1 MRKIKKKEKSKN
13 NKKITNSTNNK
24 TNNIKTKKENFLTKL
39 NKLIGEQ
46 HINSKKAKN
55 KNRTRK
61 NNKEVKS
68 KKSRKLWKK
77 IITIILILCIICILA
92 FAAFFAIVAITA
104 PKFDPE
110 AFNTQEQTV
119 IYDINGNEI
128 AKLGT
133 EKREN
138 ISYEDLPQVLIDAIV
153 ATEDS
158 RFFEHNGVDLPRF
171 IKATVLQLLGQ
182 NEAGGASTLTMQI
195 VKNNL
200 TKKNKIETNPI
211 KKIIR
216 KFQDV
221 YLAVFKVEK
230 KYSKESIMEFYVN
243 DSFLGRSGVEETSK
257 YFFNKS
263 ASDLTLPEAALI
275 AGLFQSPGLDNP
287 YKNIDNAEKR
297 RDTVLYLMTRHGYIT
312 KEEAKFAKSI
322 SIESLLAN
330 NNVADGKY
338 QGYIDTVVD
347 EVEEKTGKNP
357 YTIPMKIYTTMEPS
371 IQNGIDNIL
380 NGKDFTWEN
389 DVVQAGIAIVNV
401 ETGAISAVG
410 AGRNRVGERS
420 FNFATQARRQPGS
433 TAKPLFD
440 YGPAMEYNN
449 YSTYQLFNDEPWA
462 YTNGPSVGNWD
473 GGYGGLMTLRYA
485 VQYSRNVPA
494 LKTFQEVGP
503 KNIIKFVNSLGLDI
517 ALNSSSENYKLN
529 ANGSDNAINEAY
541 SIGGTALGFTPL
553 EMASAY
559 SGFASGGYY
568 TEPYT
573 VTKIEYRNT
582 DEVWEYKPKRER
594 VMSDS
599 TAYLMNNVLESAV
612 TGGFNGGALVWGS
625 HVAAK
630 TGTSN
635 FSDETLKK
643 YNLPSYAVNDIWT
656 VAYTTKYSIALW
668 YGYKEISSEYYLTN
682 NVQKEAVMRKIMTN
696 IPKDTVGFTMPSSV
710 VASQVEMYTYPA
722 KLPSEN
728 TPSDLIKTEYFKKG
742 THPTEV
748 SERFATINDV
758 KNVKTTIV
766 NNNITLS
773 WDFET
778 PNVLTDEYL
787 RTYFSQ
793 SVFGKQTDKYINERK
808 SYNKN
813 SLGPIIFAIY
823 KIENDGSETLV
834 GTTKENTFKYT
845 GAGSSLLIIRAEH
858 KYFKA
863 NASKGI
869 KVSANLGNEPVG
881 DLKIYLAG
889 KLITNTQKGKYTEPG
904 FVVYYNGDDITKKAN
919 ITYQISD
926 QTAILPVIN
935 TIQKLESAINQLD
948 AGKYKINYIADY
960 IGLTATKTRTVIIS
974 DDLSTN
980 ENRS

>member
-1 MRKIKKKEKSKN
+1 MREIKKKRNSKKITRNTN
-13 NKKITNSTNNK
+13 NKK
-24 TNNIKTKKENFLTKL
+24 KKSFLTKL
-39 NKLIGEQ
+39 NNMVKEQ
-46 HINSKKAKN
+46 HFNI
-55 KNRTRK
+55 K
-61 NNKEVKS
+61 NNKETRNKKNNKGKKTKS
-68 KKSRKLWKK
+68 NRKLWKK
-77 IITIILILCIICILA
+77 IVTIILILCIICILV
-92 FAAFFAIVAITA
+92 FAAFFAIIALTA

-119 IYDINGNEI
+119 IYDINGDVL
-128 AKLGT
+128 ATLGT

-138 ISYEDLPQVLIDAIV
+138 VSYDDLPQVLIDAII

-171 IKATVLQLLGQ
+171 IKATILQLFGQ

-287 YKNIDNAEKR
+287 YKNIDNAEER

-312 KEEAKFAKSI
+312 KEEAEFAKSI

-330 NNVADGKY
+330 NNIADGKY

-371 IQNGIDNIL
+371 IQEGIDNIL

-401 ETGAISAVG
+401 ETGAISAIG
-410 AGRNRVGERS
+410 AGRNRIGERS

-449 YSTYQLFNDEPWA
+449 YSTYQLFNDEPWT
-462 YTNGPSVGNWD
+462 YTNGPSVSNWD

-503 KNIIKFVNSLGLDI
+503 KNIVKFVNSLGLDI
-517 ALNSSSENYKLN
+517 ALNASSENYKLN
-529 ANGSDNAINEAY
+529 ANGADNAINEAY
-541 SIGGTALGFTPL
+541 AIGGTALGFTPL

-568 TEPYT
+568 TEPYA

-582 DEVWEYKPKRER
+582 DEVWEYKPKRAR

-635 FSDETLKK
+635 FSNETLKK
-643 YNLPSYAVNDIWT
+643 YGLPSYAVNDIWT

-696 IPKDTVGFTMPSSV
+696 IPKDPVGFTMPSSV

-742 THPTEV
+742 TQPTEV

-758 KNVKTTIV
+758 KNVKTAIV
-766 NNNITLS
+766 NNTITLS
-773 WDFET
+773 WDYET

-808 SYNKN
+808 SYNEN

-823 KIENDGSETLV
+823 KIESNGSETLV
-834 GTTKENTFKYT
+834 GTTTENTFEFT
-845 GAGSSLLIIRAEH
+845 SSGKSILIIKAEH

-869 KVSANLGNEPVG
+869 KVSADLGPAPIG

-889 KLITNTQKGKYTEPG
+889 KLITNIQKGEEYTEPG
-904 FVVYYNGDDITKKAN
+904 FVVYYNGDNVTNKAN
-919 ITYQISD
+919 ITYQVSD
-926 QTAILPVIN
+926 ETTIFPIVN
-935 TIQKLESAINQLD
+935 TIPKLENTINKLNV
-948 AGKYKINYIADY
+948 GKYKINYIANY
-960 IGLTATKTRTVIIS
+960 LGLIATKTRTVVIS
-974 DDLSTN
+974 DDSSTIERRN
-980 ENRS
+980 

>member
-1 MRKIKKKEKSKN
+1 MREIKKKRNSKKITRNTN
-13 NKKITNSTNNK
+13 NKK
-24 TNNIKTKKENFLTKL
+24 KKSFLTKL
-39 NKLIGEQ
+39 NNMVKEQ
-46 HINSKKAKN
+46 HFNI
-55 KNRTRK
+55 K
-61 NNKEVKS
+61 NNKETRNKKNNKGKKTKS
-68 KKSRKLWKK
+68 NRKLWKK
-77 IITIILILCIICILA
+77 IVTIILILCIICILV
-92 FAAFFAIVAITA
+92 FAAFFAIIALTA

-119 IYDINGNEI
+119 IYDINGDVL
-128 AKLGT
+128 ATLGT

-138 ISYEDLPQVLIDAIV
+138 VSYDDLPQVLIDAII

-171 IKATVLQLLGQ
+171 IKATILQLFGQ
-182 NEAGGASTLTMQI
+182 NEAGGASTITMQI

-200 TKKNKIETNPI
+200 TKKNKIENNSI

-221 YLAVFKVEK
+221 YLAVFKAEK

-275 AGLFQSPGLDNP
+275 AGLFQSPGVDNP
-287 YKNIDNAEKR
+287 YKNIENAEER

-312 KEEAKFAKSI
+312 KEEAEFAKSI

-330 NNVADGKY
+330 NNIAEVKY

-347 EVEEKTGKNP
+347 EVEEKTGNNP

-371 IQNGIDNIL
+371 IQDGIDNIL
-380 NGKDFTWEN
+380 SGQNFTWEN

-420 FNFATQARRQPGS
+420 FNFATKARRQPGS

-449 YSTYQLFNDEPWA
+449 YSTYQLFNDEPWT
-462 YTNGPSVGNWD
+462 YTNGPSVSNWD

-494 LKTFQEVGP
+494 LKTFQEVGA
-503 KNIIKFVNSLGLDI
+503 KNIVKFVNSLGLNI
-517 ALNSSSENYKLN
+517 ALNASSENYKLN
-529 ANGSDNAINEAY
+529 ANGADNAINEAY
-541 SIGGTALGFTPL
+541 AIGGTALGFTPL
-553 EMASAY
+553 EMAAAY

-568 TEPYT
+568 TDPYT

-582 DEVWEYKPKRER
+582 DEVWEYKPKRAR

-635 FSDETLKK
+635 FSEETLKK
-643 YNLPSYAVNDIWT
+643 YGLPSYAVNDIWT
-656 VAYTTKYSIALW
+656 VAYTSKYSIALW
-668 YGYKEISSEYYLTN
+668 YGYEKTSSKYYLTN

-696 IPKDTVGFTMPSSV
+696 IPKDPVGFTMPSSV
-710 VASQVEMYTYPA
+710 IASKVEMYTYPA

-742 THPTEV
+742 TQPTEV

-758 KNVKTTIV
+758 KNVKTAIV
-766 NNNITLS
+766 NNTITLS
-773 WDFET
+773 WDYET

-808 SYNKN
+808 SYNEN

-823 KIENDGSETLV
+823 KIESNGSETLV
-834 GTTKENTFKYT
+834 GTTTENTFEFT
-845 GAGSSLLIIRAEH
+845 SSGKSILIIKAEH

-869 KVSANLGNEPVG
+869 KVSADLGPAPIG

-889 KLITNTQKGKYTEPG
+889 KLITNIQKGEEYTEPG
-904 FVVYYNGDDITKKAN
+904 FVVYYNGDNVTNKAN
-919 ITYQISD
+919 ITYQVSD
-926 QTAILPVIN
+926 ETTIFPIVN
-935 TIQKLESAINQLD
+935 TIPKLENTINKLNV
-948 AGKYKINYIADY
+948 GKYKINYIANY
-960 IGLTATKTRTVIIS
+960 LGLIATKTRTVVIS
-974 DDLSTN
+974 DDSSTIERRN
-980 ENRS
+980 

>member
-1 MRKIKKKEKSKN
+1 MREIKKKRNSKKITRNTN
-13 NKKITNSTNNK
+13 NKK
-24 TNNIKTKKENFLTKL
+24 KKSFLTKL
-39 NKLIGEQ
+39 NNMVKEQ
-46 HINSKKAKN
+46 HFNI
-55 KNRTRK
+55 K
-61 NNKEVKS
+61 NNKETRNKKNNKGKKTKS
-68 KKSRKLWKK
+68 NRKLWKK
-77 IITIILILCIICILA
+77 IVTIILILCIICILV
-92 FAAFFAIVAITA
+92 FAAFFAIIALTA

-119 IYDINGNEI
+119 IYDINGDVL
-128 AKLGT
+128 ATLGT

-138 ISYEDLPQVLIDAIV
+138 VSYDDLPQVLIDAII

-171 IKATVLQLLGQ
+171 IKATILQLFGQ

-287 YKNIDNAEKR
+287 YKNIDNAEER

-312 KEEAKFAKSI
+312 KEEAEFAKSI

-330 NNVADGKY
+330 NNVANGKY

-371 IQNGIDNIL
+371 IQEGIDNIL

-401 ETGAISAVG
+401 ETGAISAIG
-410 AGRNRVGERS
+410 AGRNRIGERS

-449 YSTYQLFNDEPWA
+449 YSTYQLFNDEPWT
-462 YTNGPSVGNWD
+462 YTNGPSVSNWD

-503 KNIIKFVNSLGLDI
+503 KNIVKFVNSLGLDI
-517 ALNSSSENYKLN
+517 ALNASSENYKLN
-529 ANGSDNAINEAY
+529 ANGADNAINEAY
-541 SIGGTALGFTPL
+541 AIGGTALGFTPL

-568 TEPYT
+568 TEPYA

-582 DEVWEYKPKRER
+582 DEVWEYKPKRAR

-635 FSDETLKK
+635 FSNETLKK
-643 YNLPSYAVNDIWT
+643 YGLPSYAVNDIWT

-742 THPTEV
+742 TQPTEV

-758 KNVKTTIV
+758 KNVKTAIV
-766 NNNITLS
+766 NNTITLS

-808 SYNKN
+808 SYNEN

-823 KIENDGSETLV
+823 KIESNGSETLV
-834 GTTKENTFKYT
+834 GTTTENTFEFT
-845 GAGSSLLIIRAEH
+845 SSGKSILIIKAEH

-869 KVSANLGNEPVG
+869 KVSADLGPAPIG

-889 KLITNTQKGKYTEPG
+889 KLITNIQKGEEYTEPG
-904 FVVYYNGDDITKKAN
+904 FVVYYNGDNVTNKAN
-919 ITYQISD
+919 ITYQVSD
-926 QTAILPVIN
+926 ETTIFPIVN
-935 TIQKLESAINQLD
+935 TIPKLENTINKLNV
-948 AGKYKINYIADY
+948 GKYKINYIANY
-960 IGLTATKTRTVIIS
+960 LGLIATKTRTVVIS
-974 DDLSTN
+974 DDSSTIERRN
-980 ENRS
+980 

>member
-1 MRKIKKKEKSKN
+1 MREIKKKRNSKKITRNTN
-13 NKKITNSTNNK
+13 NKK
-24 TNNIKTKKENFLTKL
+24 KKSFLTKL
-39 NKLIGEQ
+39 NNMVKEQ
-46 HINSKKAKN
+46 HFNI
-55 KNRTRK
+55 K
-61 NNKEVKS
+61 NNKETRNKKNNKGKKTKS
-68 KKSRKLWKK
+68 NRKLWKK
-77 IITIILILCIICILA
+77 IVTIILILCIICILV
-92 FAAFFAIVAITA
+92 FAAFFAIIALTA

-119 IYDINGNEI
+119 IYDINGDVL
-128 AKLGT
+128 ATLGT

-138 ISYEDLPQVLIDAIV
+138 VSYDDLPQVLIDAII

-171 IKATVLQLLGQ
+171 IKATILQLFGQ
-182 NEAGGASTLTMQI
+182 NEAGGASTITMQI

-200 TKKNKIETNPI
+200 TKKNKIENNSI

-221 YLAVFKVEK
+221 YLAVFKAEK

-275 AGLFQSPGLDNP
+275 AGLFQSPGVDNP
-287 YKNIDNAEKR
+287 YKNIENAEER

-312 KEEAKFAKSI
+312 KEEAEFAKSI

-330 NNVADGKY
+330 NNIAEVKY

-347 EVEEKTGKNP
+347 EVEEKTGNNP

-371 IQNGIDNIL
+371 IQEGIDNIL
-380 NGKDFTWEN
+380 SGQNFTWEN

-420 FNFATQARRQPGS
+420 FNFATKARRQPGS

-449 YSTYQLFNDEPWA
+449 YSTYQLFNDEPWT
-462 YTNGPSVGNWD
+462 YTNGPSVNNWD
-473 GGYGGLMTLRYA
+473 GKFGGLMTLRYA

-494 LKTFQEVGP
+494 LKTFQEVGA
-503 KNIIKFVNSLGLDI
+503 KNIVKFVNSLGLNI
-517 ALNSSSENYKLN
+517 ALNASSENYKLN
-529 ANGSDNAINEAY
+529 ANGADNAINEAY
-541 SIGGTALGFTPL
+541 AIGGTALGFTPL
-553 EMASAY
+553 EMAAAY

-568 TEPYT
+568 TDPYT

-582 DEVWEYKPKRER
+582 DEVWEYKPKRAR

-635 FSDETLKK
+635 FSEETLKK
-643 YNLPSYAVNDIWT
+643 YGLPSYAVNDIWT
-656 VAYTTKYSIALW
+656 VAYTSKYSIALW
-668 YGYKEISSEYYLTN
+668 YGYEKTSSKYYLTN

-696 IPKDTVGFTMPSSV
+696 IPKDPVGFTMPSSV
-710 VASQVEMYTYPA
+710 IASKVEMYTYPA

-742 THPTEV
+742 TQPTEV

-758 KNVKTTIV
+758 KNVKTAIV
-766 NNNITLS
+766 NNTITLS
-773 WDFET
+773 WDYET

-808 SYNKN
+808 SYNEN

-823 KIENDGSETLV
+823 KIESNGSETLV
-834 GTTKENTFKYT
+834 GTTTENTFEFT
-845 GAGSSLLIIRAEH
+845 SSGKSILIIKAEH

-869 KVSANLGNEPVG
+869 KVSADLGPAPIG

-889 KLITNTQKGKYTEPG
+889 KLITNIQKGEEYTEPG
-904 FVVYYNGDDITKKAN
+904 FVVYYNGDNVTNKAN
-919 ITYQISD
+919 ITYQVSD
-926 QTAILPVIN
+926 ETTIFPIVN
-935 TIQKLESAINQLD
+935 TIPKLENTINKLNV
-948 AGKYKINYIADY
+948 GKYKINYIANY
-960 IGLTATKTRTVIIS
+960 LGLIATKTRTVVIS
-974 DDLSTN
+974 DDSSTIERRN
-980 ENRS
+980 

>member
-1 MRKIKKKEKSKN
+1 MREIKKKRNSKKITRNTN
-13 NKKITNSTNNK
+13 NKK
-24 TNNIKTKKENFLTKL
+24 KKSFLTKL
-39 NKLIGEQ
+39 NNMVKEQ
-46 HINSKKAKN
+46 HFNI
-55 KNRTRK
+55 K
-61 NNKEVKS
+61 NNKETRNKKNNKGKKTKS
-68 KKSRKLWKK
+68 NRKLWKK
-77 IITIILILCIICILA
+77 IVTIILILCIICILV
-92 FAAFFAIVAITA
+92 FAAFFAIIALTA

-119 IYDINGNEI
+119 IYDINGDVL
-128 AKLGT
+128 ATLGT

-138 ISYEDLPQVLIDAIV
+138 VSYDDLPQVLIDAII

-171 IKATVLQLLGQ
+171 IKATILQLFGQ
-182 NEAGGASTLTMQI
+182 NEAGGASTITMQI

-275 AGLFQSPGLDNP
+275 AGLFQSPGVDNP
-287 YKNIDNAEKR
+287 YKNIENAEER

-312 KEEAKFAKSI
+312 KEEAEFAKSI

-330 NNVADGKY
+330 NNIAEVKY

-347 EVEEKTGKNP
+347 EVEEKTGNNP

-371 IQNGIDNIL
+371 IQEGIDNIL

-401 ETGAISAVG
+401 ETGAISAIG

-420 FNFATQARRQPGS
+420 FNFATKARRQPGS

-449 YSTYQLFNDEPWA
+449 YSTYQLFNDEPWT
-462 YTNGPSVGNWD
+462 YTNGPSVSNWD

-503 KNIIKFVNSLGLDI
+503 KNIVKFVNSLGLDI

-568 TEPYT
+568 TEPYA

-635 FSDETLKK
+635 FSEETLKK
-643 YNLPSYAVNDIWT
+643 YGLPSYAVNDIWT
-656 VAYTTKYSIALW
+656 VAYTSKYSIALW
-668 YGYKEISSEYYLTN
+668 YGYEKTSSKYYLTN

-696 IPKDTVGFTMPSSV
+696 IPKDPVGFTMPSSV
-710 VASQVEMYTYPA
+710 IASKVEMYTYPA

-742 THPTEV
+742 TQPTEV

-758 KNVKTTIV
+758 KNVKTAIV
-766 NNNITLS
+766 NNTITLS
-773 WDFET
+773 WDYET

-808 SYNKN
+808 SYNEN

-823 KIENDGSETLV
+823 KIESNGSETLV
-834 GTTKENTFKYT
+834 GTTTENTFEFT
-845 GAGSSLLIIRAEH
+845 SSGKSILIIKAEH

-869 KVSANLGNEPVG
+869 KVSADLGPAPIG

-889 KLITNTQKGKYTEPG
+889 KLITNIQKGEEYTEPG
-904 FVVYYNGDDITKKAN
+904 FVVYYNGDNVTNKAN
-919 ITYQISD
+919 ITYQVSD
-926 QTAILPVIN
+926 ETTIFPIVN
-935 TIQKLESAINQLD
+935 TIPKLENTINKLNV
-948 AGKYKINYIADY
+948 GKYKINYIANY
-960 IGLTATKTRTVIIS
+960 LGLIATKTRTVVIS
-974 DDLSTN
+974 DDSSTIERRN
-980 ENRS
+980 

>member
-1 MRKIKKKEKSKN
+1 MREIKKKRNSKKITRNTN
-13 NKKITNSTNNK
+13 NKK
-24 TNNIKTKKENFLTKL
+24 KKSFLTKL
-39 NKLIGEQ
+39 NNMVKEQ
-46 HINSKKAKN
+46 HFNI
-55 KNRTRK
+55 K
-61 NNKEVKS
+61 NNKETRNKKNNKGKKTKS
-68 KKSRKLWKK
+68 NRKLWKK
-77 IITIILILCIICILA
+77 IVTIILILCIICILV
-92 FAAFFAIVAITA
+92 FAAFFAIIALTA

-119 IYDINGNEI
+119 IYDINGDVL
-128 AKLGT
+128 ATLGT

-138 ISYEDLPQVLIDAIV
+138 VSYDDLPQVLIDAII

-171 IKATVLQLLGQ
+171 IKATILQLFGQ
-182 NEAGGASTLTMQI
+182 NEAGGASTITMQI

-200 TKKNKIETNPI
+200 TKKNKIENNSI

-221 YLAVFKVEK
+221 YLAVFKAEK

-287 YKNIDNAEKR
+287 YKNIENAEER

-312 KEEAKFAKSI
+312 KEEAEFAKSI

-330 NNVADGKY
+330 NNIAEVKY

-347 EVEEKTGKNP
+347 EVEEKTGNNP

-371 IQNGIDNIL
+371 IQDGIDNIL
-380 NGKDFTWEN
+380 SGQNFTWEN

-420 FNFATQARRQPGS
+420 FNFATKARRQPGS

-449 YSTYQLFNDEPWA
+449 YSTYQLFNDEPWT
-462 YTNGPSVGNWD
+462 YTNGPSVSNWD

-494 LKTFQEVGP
+494 LKTFQEVGA
-503 KNIIKFVNSLGLDI
+503 KNIVKFVNSLGLNI
-517 ALNSSSENYKLN
+517 ALNASSENYKLN
-529 ANGSDNAINEAY
+529 ANGADNAINEAY
-541 SIGGTALGFTPL
+541 AIGGTALGFTPL
-553 EMASAY
+553 EMAAAY

-568 TEPYT
+568 TDPYT

-582 DEVWEYKPKRER
+582 DEVWEYKPKRAR

-635 FSDETLKK
+635 FSEETLKK
-643 YNLPSYAVNDIWT
+643 YGLPSYAVNDIWT
-656 VAYTTKYSIALW
+656 VAYTSKYSIALW
-668 YGYKEISSEYYLTN
+668 YGYEKTSSKYYLTN

-696 IPKDTVGFTMPSSV
+696 IPKDPVGFTMPSSV
-710 VASQVEMYTYPA
+710 IASKVEMYTYPA

-742 THPTEV
+742 TQPTEV

-758 KNVKTTIV
+758 KNVKTAIV
-766 NNNITLS
+766 NNTITLS

-808 SYNKN
+808 SYNEN

-823 KIENDGSETLV
+823 KIESNGSETLV
-834 GTTKENTFKYT
+834 GTTTENTFEFT
-845 GAGSSLLIIRAEH
+845 SSGKSILIIKAEH

-869 KVSANLGNEPVG
+869 KVSADLGPAPIG

-889 KLITNTQKGKYTEPG
+889 KLITNIQKGEEYTEPG
-904 FVVYYNGDDITKKAN
+904 FVVYYNGDNVTNKAN
-919 ITYQISD
+919 ITYQVSD
-926 QTAILPVIN
+926 ETTIFPIVN
-935 TIQKLESAINQLD
+935 TIPKLENTINKLNV
-948 AGKYKINYIADY
+948 GKYKINYIANY
-960 IGLTATKTRTVIIS
+960 LGLIATKTRTVVIS
-974 DDLSTN
+974 DDSSTIERRN
-980 ENRS
+980 

>member
-1 MRKIKKKEKSKN
+1 MREIKKKRNSKKITRNTN
-13 NKKITNSTNNK
+13 NKK
-24 TNNIKTKKENFLTKL
+24 KKSFLTKL
-39 NKLIGEQ
+39 NNMVKEQ
-46 HINSKKAKN
+46 HFNI
-55 KNRTRK
+55 K
-61 NNKEVKS
+61 NNKETRNKKNNKGKKTKS
-68 KKSRKLWKK
+68 NRKLWKK
-77 IITIILILCIICILA
+77 IVTIILILCIICILV
-92 FAAFFAIVAITA
+92 FAAFFAIIALTA

-119 IYDINGNEI
+119 IYDINGDVL
-128 AKLGT
+128 ATLGT

-138 ISYEDLPQVLIDAIV
+138 VSYDDLPQVLIDAII

-171 IKATVLQLLGQ
+171 IKATILQLFGQ

-287 YKNIDNAEKR
+287 YKNIDNAEER

-312 KEEAKFAKSI
+312 KEEAEFAKSI

-330 NNVADGKY
+330 NNIAEVKY

-371 IQNGIDNIL
+371 IQDGIDNIL
-380 NGKDFTWEN
+380 SGKNFTWEN

-420 FNFATQARRQPGS
+420 FNFATKARRQPGS

-449 YSTYQLFNDEPWA
+449 YSTYQLFNDEPWT
-462 YTNGPSVGNWD
+462 YTNGPSVSNWD

-494 LKTFQEVGP
+494 LKTFQEVGA
-503 KNIIKFVNSLGLDI
+503 KNIVKFVNSLGLNI
-517 ALNSSSENYKLN
+517 ALNASSENYKLN
-529 ANGSDNAINEAY
+529 ANGADNAINEAY
-541 SIGGTALGFTPL
+541 AIGGTALGFTPL
-553 EMASAY
+553 EMAAAY

-568 TEPYT
+568 TDPYT

-582 DEVWEYKPKRER
+582 DEVWEYKPKRAR

-635 FSDETLKK
+635 FSEETLKK
-643 YNLPSYAVNDIWT
+643 YGLPSYAVNDIWT
-656 VAYTTKYSIALW
+656 VAYTSKYSIALW
-668 YGYKEISSEYYLTN
+668 YGYEKTSSKYYLTN

-696 IPKDTVGFTMPSSV
+696 IPKDPVGFTMPSSV
-710 VASQVEMYTYPA
+710 IASKVEMYTYPA

-742 THPTEV
+742 TQPTEV

-758 KNVKTTIV
+758 KNVKTAIV
-766 NNNITLS
+766 NNTITLS
-773 WDFET
+773 WDYET

-808 SYNKN
+808 SYNEN

-823 KIENDGSETLV
+823 KIESNGSETLV
-834 GTTKENTFKYT
+834 GTTTENTFEFT
-845 GAGSSLLIIRAEH
+845 SSGKSILIIKAEH

-869 KVSANLGNEPVG
+869 KVSADLGPAPIG

-889 KLITNTQKGKYTEPG
+889 KLITNIQKGEEYTEPG
-904 FVVYYNGDDITKKAN
+904 FVVYYNGDNVTNKAN
-919 ITYQISD
+919 ITYQVSD
-926 QTAILPVIN
+926 ETTIFPIVN
-935 TIQKLESAINQLD
+935 TIPKLENTINKLNV
-948 AGKYKINYIADY
+948 GKYKINYIANY
-960 IGLTATKTRTVIIS
+960 LGLIATKTRTVVIS
-974 DDLSTN
+974 DDSSTIERRN
-980 ENRS
+980 

>member
-1 MRKIKKKEKSKN
+1 MREIKKKRNSKKITRNTN
-13 NKKITNSTNNK
+13 NKK
-24 TNNIKTKKENFLTKL
+24 KKSFLTKL
-39 NKLIGEQ
+39 NNMVKEQ
-46 HINSKKAKN
+46 HFNI
-55 KNRTRK
+55 K
-61 NNKEVKS
+61 NNKETRNKKNNKGKKTKS
-68 KKSRKLWKK
+68 NRKLWKK
-77 IITIILILCIICILA
+77 IVTIILILCIICILV
-92 FAAFFAIVAITA
+92 FAAFFAIIALTA

-119 IYDINGNEI
+119 IYDINGDVL
-128 AKLGT
+128 ATLGT

-138 ISYEDLPQVLIDAIV
+138 VSYDDLPQVLIDAII

-171 IKATVLQLLGQ
+171 IKATILQLFGQ
-182 NEAGGASTLTMQI
+182 NEAGGASTITMQI

-275 AGLFQSPGLDNP
+275 AGLFQSPGVDNP
-287 YKNIDNAEKR
+287 YKNIENAEER

-312 KEEAKFAKSI
+312 KEEAEFAKSI

-330 NNVADGKY
+330 NNIAEVKY

-347 EVEEKTGKNP
+347 EVEEKTGNNP

-371 IQNGIDNIL
+371 IQDGIDNIL
-380 NGKDFTWEN
+380 SGQNFTWEN

-420 FNFATQARRQPGS
+420 FNFATKARRQPGS

-449 YSTYQLFNDEPWA
+449 YSTYQLFNDEPWT
-462 YTNGPSVGNWD
+462 YTNGPSVSNWD

-503 KNIIKFVNSLGLDI
+503 KNIVKFVNSLGLNI

-529 ANGSDNAINEAY
+529 ANGADNAINEAY
-541 SIGGTALGFTPL
+541 AIGGTALGFTPL
-553 EMASAY
+553 EMAAAY

-568 TEPYT
+568 TDPYT

-582 DEVWEYKPKRER
+582 DEVWEYKPKRAR

-635 FSDETLKK
+635 FSEETLKK
-643 YNLPSYAVNDIWT
+643 YGLPSYAVNDIWT
-656 VAYTTKYSIALW
+656 VAYTSKYSIALW
-668 YGYKEISSEYYLTN
+668 YGYEKTSSKYYLTN

-696 IPKDTVGFTMPSSV
+696 IPKDPVGFTMPSSV
-710 VASQVEMYTYPA
+710 IASKVEMYTYPA

-742 THPTEV
+742 TQPTEV

-758 KNVKTTIV
+758 KNVKTAIV
-766 NNNITLS
+766 NNTITLS

-808 SYNKN
+808 SYNEN

-823 KIENDGSETLV
+823 KIESNGSETLV
-834 GTTKENTFKYT
+834 GTTTENTFEFT
-845 GAGSSLLIIRAEH
+845 SSGKSILIIKAEH

-869 KVSANLGNEPVG
+869 KVSADLGPAPIG

-889 KLITNTQKGKYTEPG
+889 KLITNIQKGEEYTEPG
-904 FVVYYNGDDITKKAN
+904 FVVYYNGDNVTNKAN
-919 ITYQISD
+919 ITYQVSD
-926 QTAILPVIN
+926 ETTIFPIVN
-935 TIQKLESAINQLD
+935 TIPKLENTINKLNV
-948 AGKYKINYIADY
+948 GKYKINYIANY
-960 IGLTATKTRTVIIS
+960 LGLIATKTRTVVIS
-974 DDLSTN
+974 DDSSTIERRN
-980 ENRS
+980 

>member
-1 MRKIKKKEKSKN
+1 MREIKKKRNSKKITRNTN
-13 NKKITNSTNNK
+13 NKK
-24 TNNIKTKKENFLTKL
+24 KKSFLTKL
-39 NKLIGEQ
+39 NNMVKEQ
-46 HINSKKAKN
+46 HFNI
-55 KNRTRK
+55 K
-61 NNKEVKS
+61 NNKETRNKKNNKGKKTKS
-68 KKSRKLWKK
+68 NRKLWKK
-77 IITIILILCIICILA
+77 IVTIILILCIICILV
-92 FAAFFAIVAITA
+92 FAAFFAIIALTA

-119 IYDINGNEI
+119 IYDINGDVL
-128 AKLGT
+128 ATLGT

-138 ISYEDLPQVLIDAIV
+138 VSYDDLPQVLIDAII

-171 IKATVLQLLGQ
+171 IKATILQLFGQ
-182 NEAGGASTLTMQI
+182 NEAGGASTITMQI

-200 TKKNKIETNPI
+200 TKKNKIENNSI

-221 YLAVFKVEK
+221 YLAVFKAEK

-275 AGLFQSPGLDNP
+275 AGLFQSPGVDNP
-287 YKNIDNAEKR
+287 YKNIENAEER

-312 KEEAKFAKSI
+312 KEEAEFAKSI

-330 NNVADGKY
+330 NNIAEVKY

-347 EVEEKTGKNP
+347 EVEEKTGNNP

-371 IQNGIDNIL
+371 IQDGIDNIL
-380 NGKDFTWEN
+380 SGQNFTWEN

-420 FNFATQARRQPGS
+420 FNFATKARRQPGS

-449 YSTYQLFNDEPWA
+449 YSTYQLFNDEPWT
-462 YTNGPSVGNWD
+462 YTNGPSVSNWD

-494 LKTFQEVGP
+494 LKTFQEVGA
-503 KNIIKFVNSLGLDI
+503 KNIVKFVNSLGLNI
-517 ALNSSSENYKLN
+517 ALNASSENYKLN
-529 ANGSDNAINEAY
+529 ANGADNAINEAY
-541 SIGGTALGFTPL
+541 AIGGTALGFTPL
-553 EMASAY
+553 EMAAAY

-568 TEPYT
+568 TDPYT

-582 DEVWEYKPKRER
+582 DEVWEYKPKRAR

-635 FSDETLKK
+635 FSEETLKK
-643 YNLPSYAVNDIWT
+643 YGLPSYAVNDIWT
-656 VAYTTKYSIALW
+656 VAYTSKYSIALW
-668 YGYKEISSEYYLTN
+668 YGYEKTSSKYYLTN

-696 IPKDTVGFTMPSSV
+696 IPKDPVGFTMPSSV
-710 VASQVEMYTYPA
+710 IASKVEMYTYPA

-742 THPTEV
+742 TQPTEV

-758 KNVKTTIV
+758 KNVKTAIV
-766 NNNITLS
+766 NNTITLS

-808 SYNKN
+808 SYNEN

-823 KIENDGSETLV
+823 KIESNGSETLV
-834 GTTKENTFKYT
+834 GTTTENTFEFT
-845 GAGSSLLIIRAEH
+845 SSGKSILIIKAEH

-869 KVSANLGNEPVG
+869 KVSADLGPAPIG

-889 KLITNTQKGKYTEPG
+889 KLITNIQKGEEYTEPG
-904 FVVYYNGDDITKKAN
+904 FVVYYNGDNVTNKAN
-919 ITYQISD
+919 ITYQVSD
-926 QTAILPVIN
+926 ETTIFPIVN
-935 TIQKLESAINQLD
+935 TIPKLENTINKLNV
-948 AGKYKINYIADY
+948 GKYKINYIANY
-960 IGLTATKTRTVIIS
+960 LGLIATKTRTVVIS
-974 DDLSTN
+974 DDSSTIERRN
-980 ENRS
+980 

>member
-1 MRKIKKKEKSKN
+1 MREIKKKEKSKN

-24 TNNIKTKKENFLTKL
+24 TNNIKTKKENFLIKL

-46 HINSKKAKN
+46 HINSKKTKN

-119 IYDINGNEI
+119 IYDINGDVI
-128 AKLGT
+128 ATLGT

-138 ISYEDLPQVLIDAIV
+138 VSYDDLPQVLIDAIV

-287 YKNIDNAEKR
+287 YKNIDNAEER

-312 KEEAKFAKSI
+312 KEEAEFAKSI

-330 NNVADGKY
+330 NNVANGKY

-371 IQNGIDNIL
+371 IQEGIDNIL

-401 ETGAISAVG
+401 ETGAISAIG
-410 AGRNRVGERS
+410 AGRNRIGERS

-449 YSTYQLFNDEPWA
+449 YSTYQLFNDEPWT
-462 YTNGPSVGNWD
+462 YTNGPSVSNWD
-473 GGYGGLMTLRYA
+473 GGYGG
-485 VQYSRNVPA
+485 
-494 LKTFQEVGP
+494 
-503 KNIIKFVNSLGLDI
+503 
-517 ALNSSSENYKLN
+517 
-529 ANGSDNAINEAY
+529 
-541 SIGGTALGFTPL
+541 
-553 EMASAY
+553 
-559 SGFASGGYY
+559 
-568 TEPYT
+568 
-573 VTKIEYRNT
+573 
-582 DEVWEYKPKRER
+582 
-594 VMSDS
+594 
-599 TAYLMNNVLESAV
+599 
-612 TGGFNGGALVWGS
+612 
-625 HVAAK
+625 
-630 TGTSN
+630 
-635 FSDETLKK
+635 
-643 YNLPSYAVNDIWT
+643 
-656 VAYTTKYSIALW
+656 
-668 YGYKEISSEYYLTN
+668 
-682 NVQKEAVMRKIMTN
+682 
-696 IPKDTVGFTMPSSV
+696 
-710 VASQVEMYTYPA
+710 
-722 KLPSEN
+722 
-728 TPSDLIKTEYFKKG
+728 
-742 THPTEV
+742 
-748 SERFATINDV
+748 
-758 KNVKTTIV
+758 
-766 NNNITLS
+766 
-773 WDFET
+773 
-778 PNVLTDEYL
+778 
-787 RTYFSQ
+787 
-793 SVFGKQTDKYINERK
+793 
-808 SYNKN
+808 
-813 SLGPIIFAIY
+813 
-823 KIENDGSETLV
+823 
-834 GTTKENTFKYT
+834 
-845 GAGSSLLIIRAEH
+845 
-858 KYFKA
+858 
-863 NASKGI
+863 
-869 KVSANLGNEPVG
+869 
-881 DLKIYLAG
+881 
-889 KLITNTQKGKYTEPG
+889 
-904 FVVYYNGDDITKKAN
+904 
-919 ITYQISD
+919 
-926 QTAILPVIN
+926 
-935 TIQKLESAINQLD
+935 
-948 AGKYKINYIADY
+948 
-960 IGLTATKTRTVIIS
+960 
-974 DDLSTN
+974 
-980 ENRS
+980 

>member
-1 MRKIKKKEKSKN
+1 MREIKKKRNSKKITRNTN
-13 NKKITNSTNNK
+13 NKK
-24 TNNIKTKKENFLTKL
+24 KKSFLTKL
-39 NKLIGEQ
+39 NNMVKEQ
-46 HINSKKAKN
+46 HFNI
-55 KNRTRK
+55 K
-61 NNKEVKS
+61 NNKETRNKKNNKGKKTKS
-68 KKSRKLWKK
+68 NRKLWKK
-77 IITIILILCIICILA
+77 IVTIILILCIICILV
-92 FAAFFAIVAITA
+92 FAAFFAIIALTA

-119 IYDINGNEI
+119 IYDINGDVL
-128 AKLGT
+128 ATLGT

-138 ISYEDLPQVLIDAIV
+138 VSYDDLPQVLIDAII

-171 IKATVLQLLGQ
+171 IKATILQLFGQ
-182 NEAGGASTLTMQI
+182 NEAGGASTITMQI

-287 YKNIDNAEKR
+287 YKNIDNAEER

-312 KEEAKFAKSI
+312 KEEAEFAKSI

-330 NNVADGKY
+330 NNVANGKY

-371 IQNGIDNIL
+371 IQEGIDNIL

-401 ETGAISAVG
+401 ETGAISAIG

-449 YSTYQLFNDEPWA
+449 YSTYQLFNDEPWT
-462 YTNGPSVGNWD
+462 YTNGPSVSNWD

-503 KNIIKFVNSLGLDI
+503 KNIVKFVNSLGLDI
-517 ALNSSSENYKLN
+517 ALNASSENYKLN
-529 ANGSDNAINEAY
+529 ANGADNAINEAY
-541 SIGGTALGFTPL
+541 AIGGTALGFTPL

-568 TEPYT
+568 TEPYA

-582 DEVWEYKPKRER
+582 DEVWEYKPKRAR

-635 FSDETLKK
+635 FSNETLKK
-643 YNLPSYAVNDIWT
+643 YGLPSYAVNDIWT

-696 IPKDTVGFTMPSSV
+696 IPKDPVGFTMPSSV

-742 THPTEV
+742 TQPTEV

-758 KNVKTTIV
+758 KNVKTAIV
-766 NNNITLS
+766 NNTITLS
-773 WDFET
+773 WDYET

-808 SYNKN
+808 SYNEN

-823 KIENDGSETLV
+823 KIESNGSETLV
-834 GTTKENTFKYT
+834 GTTTENTFEFT
-845 GAGSSLLIIRAEH
+845 SSGKSILIIKAEH

-869 KVSANLGNEPVG
+869 KVSADLGPAPIG

-889 KLITNTQKGKYTEPG
+889 KLITNIQKGEEYTEPG
-904 FVVYYNGDDITKKAN
+904 FVVYYNGDNVTNKAN
-919 ITYQISD
+919 ITYQVSD
-926 QTAILPVIN
+926 ETTIFPIVN
-935 TIQKLESAINQLD
+935 TIPKLENTINKLNV
-948 AGKYKINYIADY
+948 GKYKINYIANY
-960 IGLTATKTRTVIIS
+960 LGLIATKTRTVVIS
-974 DDLSTN
+974 DDSSTIERRN
-980 ENRS
+980 

>member
-1 MRKIKKKEKSKN
+1 MREIKKKRNSKKITRNTN
-13 NKKITNSTNNK
+13 NKK
-24 TNNIKTKKENFLTKL
+24 KKSFLTKL
-39 NKLIGEQ
+39 NNMVKEQ
-46 HINSKKAKN
+46 HFNI
-55 KNRTRK
+55 K
-61 NNKEVKS
+61 NNKETRNKKNNKGKKTKS
-68 KKSRKLWKK
+68 NRKLWKK
-77 IITIILILCIICILA
+77 IVTIILILCIICILV
-92 FAAFFAIVAITA
+92 FAAFFAIIALTA

-119 IYDINGNEI
+119 IYDINGDVL
-128 AKLGT
+128 ATLGT

-138 ISYEDLPQVLIDAIV
+138 VSYDDLPQVLIDAII

-171 IKATVLQLLGQ
+171 IKATILQLFGQ
-182 NEAGGASTLTMQI
+182 NEAGGASTITMQI

-200 TKKNKIETNPI
+200 TKKNKIENNSI

-221 YLAVFKVEK
+221 YLAVFKAEK

-275 AGLFQSPGLDNP
+275 AGLFQSPGVDNP
-287 YKNIDNAEKR
+287 YKNIENAEER

-312 KEEAKFAKSI
+312 KEEAEFAKSI

-330 NNVADGKY
+330 NNIAEVKY

-347 EVEEKTGKNP
+347 EVEEKTGNNP

-371 IQNGIDNIL
+371 IQDGIDNIL
-380 NGKDFTWEN
+380 SGQNFTWEN

-420 FNFATQARRQPGS
+420 FNFATKARRQPGS

-449 YSTYQLFNDEPWA
+449 YSTYQLFNDEPWT
-462 YTNGPSVGNWD
+462 YTNGPSVNNWD
-473 GGYGGLMTLRYA
+473 GKFGGLMTLRYA

-494 LKTFQEVGP
+494 LKTFQEVGA
-503 KNIIKFVNSLGLDI
+503 KNIVKFVNSLGLNI
-517 ALNSSSENYKLN
+517 ALNASSENYKLN
-529 ANGSDNAINEAY
+529 ANGADNAINEAY
-541 SIGGTALGFTPL
+541 AIGGTALGFTPL
-553 EMASAY
+553 EMAAAY

-568 TEPYT
+568 TDPYT

-582 DEVWEYKPKRER
+582 DEVWEYKPKRAR

-635 FSDETLKK
+635 FSEETLKK
-643 YNLPSYAVNDIWT
+643 YGLPSYAVNDIWT
-656 VAYTTKYSIALW
+656 VAYTSKYSIALW
-668 YGYKEISSEYYLTN
+668 YGYEKTSSKYYLTN

-696 IPKDTVGFTMPSSV
+696 IPKDPVGFTMPSSV
-710 VASQVEMYTYPA
+710 IASKVEMYTYPA

-742 THPTEV
+742 TQPTEV

-758 KNVKTTIV
+758 KNVKTAIV
-766 NNNITLS
+766 NNTITLS
-773 WDFET
+773 WDYET

-808 SYNKN
+808 SYNEN

-823 KIENDGSETLV
+823 KIESNGSETLV
-834 GTTKENTFKYT
+834 GTTTENTFEFT
-845 GAGSSLLIIRAEH
+845 SSGKSILIIKAEH

-869 KVSANLGNEPVG
+869 KVSADLGPAPIG

-889 KLITNTQKGKYTEPG
+889 KLITNIQKGEEYTEPG
-904 FVVYYNGDDITKKAN
+904 FVVYYNGDNVTNKAN
-919 ITYQISD
+919 ITYQVSD
-926 QTAILPVIN
+926 ETTIFPIVN
-935 TIQKLESAINQLD
+935 TIPKLENTINKLNV
-948 AGKYKINYIADY
+948 GKYKINYIANY
-960 IGLTATKTRTVIIS
+960 LGLIATKTRTVVIS
-974 DDLSTN
+974 DDSSTIERRN
-980 ENRS
+980 

>member
-1 MRKIKKKEKSKN
+1 MREIKKKRNSKKITRNTN
-13 NKKITNSTNNK
+13 NKK
-24 TNNIKTKKENFLTKL
+24 KKSFLTKL
-39 NKLIGEQ
+39 NNMVKEQ
-46 HINSKKAKN
+46 HFNI
-55 KNRTRK
+55 K
-61 NNKEVKS
+61 NNKETLNKKNNKGKKTKS
-68 KKSRKLWKK
+68 NRKLWKK
-77 IITIILILCIICILA
+77 IVTIILILCIICILV
-92 FAAFFAIVAITA
+92 FAAFFAIIALTA

-119 IYDINGNEI
+119 IYDINGDVL
-128 AKLGT
+128 ATLGT

-138 ISYEDLPQVLIDAIV
+138 VSYDDLPQVLIDAII

-171 IKATVLQLLGQ
+171 IKATILQLFGQ
-182 NEAGGASTLTMQI
+182 NEAGGASTITMQI

-200 TKKNKIETNPI
+200 TKKNKIENNSI

-221 YLAVFKVEK
+221 YLAVFKAEK

-275 AGLFQSPGLDNP
+275 AGLFQSPGVDNP
-287 YKNIDNAEKR
+287 YKNIENAEER

-312 KEEAKFAKSI
+312 KEEAEFAKSI

-330 NNVADGKY
+330 NNIAEVKY

-347 EVEEKTGKNP
+347 EVEEKTGNNP

-371 IQNGIDNIL
+371 IQDGIDNIL
-380 NGKDFTWEN
+380 SGQNFTWEN

-420 FNFATQARRQPGS
+420 FNFATKARRQPGS

-449 YSTYQLFNDEPWA
+449 YSTYQLFNDEPWT
-462 YTNGPSVGNWD
+462 YTNGPSVSNWD

-494 LKTFQEVGP
+494 LKTFQEVGA
-503 KNIIKFVNSLGLDI
+503 KNIVKFVNSLGLNI
-517 ALNSSSENYKLN
+517 ALNASSENYKLN
-529 ANGSDNAINEAY
+529 ANGADNAINEAY
-541 SIGGTALGFTPL
+541 AIGGTALGFTPL
-553 EMASAY
+553 EMAAAY

-568 TEPYT
+568 TDPYT

-582 DEVWEYKPKRER
+582 DEVWEYKPKRAR

-635 FSDETLKK
+635 FSEETLKK
-643 YNLPSYAVNDIWT
+643 YGLPSYAVNDIWT
-656 VAYTTKYSIALW
+656 VAYTSKYSIALW
-668 YGYKEISSEYYLTN
+668 YGYEKTSSKYYLTN

-696 IPKDTVGFTMPSSV
+696 IPKDPVGFTMPSSV
-710 VASQVEMYTYPA
+710 IASKVEMYTYPA

-742 THPTEV
+742 TQPTEV

-758 KNVKTTIV
+758 KNVKTAIV
-766 NNNITLS
+766 NNTITLS
-773 WDFET
+773 WDYET

-808 SYNKN
+808 SYNEN

-823 KIENDGSETLV
+823 KIESNGSETLV
-834 GTTKENTFKYT
+834 GTTTENTFEFT
-845 GAGSSLLIIRAEH
+845 SSGKSILIIKAEH

-869 KVSANLGNEPVG
+869 KVSADLGPAPIG

-889 KLITNTQKGKYTEPG
+889 KLITNIQKGEEYTEPG
-904 FVVYYNGDDITKKAN
+904 FVVYYNGDNVTNKAN
-919 ITYQISD
+919 ITYQVSD
-926 QTAILPVIN
+926 ETTIFPIVN
-935 TIQKLESAINQLD
+935 TIPKLENTINKLNV
-948 AGKYKINYIADY
+948 GKYKINYIANY
-960 IGLTATKTRTVIIS
+960 LGLIATKTRTVVIS
-974 DDLSTN
+974 DDSSTIERRN
-980 ENRS
+980 

>member
-1 MRKIKKKEKSKN
+1 MREIKKKRNSKKITRNTN
-13 NKKITNSTNNK
+13 NKK
-24 TNNIKTKKENFLTKL
+24 KKSFLTKL
-39 NKLIGEQ
+39 NNMVKEQ
-46 HINSKKAKN
+46 HFNI
-55 KNRTRK
+55 K
-61 NNKEVKS
+61 NNKETRNKKNNKGKKTKS
-68 KKSRKLWKK
+68 NRKLWKK
-77 IITIILILCIICILA
+77 IVTIILILCIICILV
-92 FAAFFAIVAITA
+92 FAAFFAIIALTA

-119 IYDINGNEI
+119 IYDINGDVL
-128 AKLGT
+128 ATLGT

-138 ISYEDLPQVLIDAIV
+138 VSYDDLPQVLIDAII

-171 IKATVLQLLGQ
+171 IKATILQLFGQ

-287 YKNIDNAEKR
+287 YKNIDNAEER

-312 KEEAKFAKSI
+312 KEEAEFAKSI

-330 NNVADGKY
+330 NNVANGKY

-371 IQNGIDNIL
+371 IQEGIDNIL

-410 AGRNRVGERS
+410 AGRNRIGERS

-449 YSTYQLFNDEPWA
+449 YSTYQLFNDEPWT
-462 YTNGPSVGNWD
+462 YTNGPSVSNWD

-503 KNIIKFVNSLGLDI
+503 KNIVKFVNSLGLDI
-517 ALNSSSENYKLN
+517 ALNASSENYKLN
-529 ANGSDNAINEAY
+529 ANGADNAINEAY
-541 SIGGTALGFTPL
+541 AIGGTALGFTPL

-568 TEPYT
+568 TEPYA

-582 DEVWEYKPKRER
+582 DEVWEYKPKRAR

-635 FSDETLKK
+635 FSNETLKK
-643 YNLPSYAVNDIWT
+643 YGLPSYAVNDIWT

-742 THPTEV
+742 TQPTEV

-758 KNVKTTIV
+758 KNVKTAIV
-766 NNNITLS
+766 NNTITLS

-808 SYNKN
+808 SYNEN

-823 KIENDGSETLV
+823 KIESNGSETLV
-834 GTTKENTFKYT
+834 GTTTENTFEFT
-845 GAGSSLLIIRAEH
+845 SSGKSILIIKAEH

-869 KVSANLGNEPVG
+869 KVSADLGPAPIG

-889 KLITNTQKGKYTEPG
+889 KLITNIQKGEEYTEPG
-904 FVVYYNGDDITKKAN
+904 FVVYYNGDNVTNKAN
-919 ITYQISD
+919 ITYQVSD
-926 QTAILPVIN
+926 ETTIFPIVN
-935 TIQKLESAINQLD
+935 TIPKLENTINKLNV
-948 AGKYKINYIADY
+948 GKYKINYIANY
-960 IGLTATKTRTVIIS
+960 LGLIATKTRTVVIS
-974 DDLSTN
+974 DDSSTIERRN
-980 ENRS
+980 

>member
-1 MRKIKKKEKSKN
+1 MREIKKKRNSKKITRNTN
-13 NKKITNSTNNK
+13 NKK
-24 TNNIKTKKENFLTKL
+24 KKSFLTKL
-39 NKLIGEQ
+39 NNMVKEQ
-46 HINSKKAKN
+46 HFNI
-55 KNRTRK
+55 K
-61 NNKEVKS
+61 NNKETRNKKNNKGKKTKS
-68 KKSRKLWKK
+68 NRKLWKK
-77 IITIILILCIICILA
+77 IVTIILILCIICILV
-92 FAAFFAIVAITA
+92 FAAFFAIIALTA

-119 IYDINGNEI
+119 IYDINGDVL
-128 AKLGT
+128 ATLGT

-138 ISYEDLPQVLIDAIV
+138 VSYDDLPQVLIDAII

-171 IKATVLQLLGQ
+171 IKATILQLFGQ
-182 NEAGGASTLTMQI
+182 NEAGGASTITMQI

-200 TKKNKIETNPI
+200 TKKNKIENNSI

-221 YLAVFKVEK
+221 YLAVFKAEK

-287 YKNIDNAEKR
+287 YKNIENAEER

-312 KEEAKFAKSI
+312 KEEAEFAKSI

-330 NNVADGKY
+330 NNIAEVKY

-347 EVEEKTGKNP
+347 EVEEKTGNNP

-371 IQNGIDNIL
+371 IQDGIDNIL
-380 NGKDFTWEN
+380 SGQNFTWEN

-420 FNFATQARRQPGS
+420 FNFATKARRQPGS

-449 YSTYQLFNDEPWA
+449 YSTYQLFNDEPWT
-462 YTNGPSVGNWD
+462 YTNGPSVNNWD
-473 GGYGGLMTLRYA
+473 GKFGGLMTLRYA

-494 LKTFQEVGP
+494 LKTFQEVGA
-503 KNIIKFVNSLGLDI
+503 KNIVKFVNSLGLNI
-517 ALNSSSENYKLN
+517 ALNASSENYKLN
-529 ANGSDNAINEAY
+529 ANGADNAINEAY
-541 SIGGTALGFTPL
+541 AIGGTALGFTPL
-553 EMASAY
+553 EMAAAY

-568 TEPYT
+568 TDPYT

-582 DEVWEYKPKRER
+582 DEVWEYKPKRAR

-635 FSDETLKK
+635 FSEETLKK
-643 YNLPSYAVNDIWT
+643 YGLPSYAVNDIWT
-656 VAYTTKYSIALW
+656 VAYTSKYSIALW
-668 YGYKEISSEYYLTN
+668 YGYEKTSSKYYLTN

-696 IPKDTVGFTMPSSV
+696 IPKDPVGFTMPSSV
-710 VASQVEMYTYPA
+710 IASKVEMYTYPA

-742 THPTEV
+742 TQPTEV

-758 KNVKTTIV
+758 KNVKTAIV
-766 NNNITLS
+766 NNTITLS
-773 WDFET
+773 WDYET

-808 SYNKN
+808 SYNEN

-823 KIENDGSETLV
+823 KIESNGSETLV
-834 GTTKENTFKYT
+834 GTTTENTFEFT
-845 GAGSSLLIIRAEH
+845 SSGKSILIIKAEH

-869 KVSANLGNEPVG
+869 KVSADLGPAPIG

-889 KLITNTQKGKYTEPG
+889 KLITNIQKGEEYTEPG
-904 FVVYYNGDDITKKAN
+904 FVVYYNGDNVTNKAN
-919 ITYQISD
+919 ITYQVSD
-926 QTAILPVIN
+926 ETTIFPIVN
-935 TIQKLESAINQLD
+935 TIPKLENTINKLNV
-948 AGKYKINYIADY
+948 GKYKINYIANY
-960 IGLTATKTRTVIIS
+960 LGLIATKTRTVVIS
-974 DDLSTN
+974 DDSSTIERRN
-980 ENRS
+980 

>member
-1 MRKIKKKEKSKN
+1 MREIKKKRNSKKITRNTN
-13 NKKITNSTNNK
+13 NKK
-24 TNNIKTKKENFLTKL
+24 KKSFLTKL
-39 NKLIGEQ
+39 NNMVKEQ
-46 HINSKKAKN
+46 HFNI
-55 KNRTRK
+55 K
-61 NNKEVKS
+61 NNKETRNKKNNKGKKTKS
-68 KKSRKLWKK
+68 NRKLWKK
-77 IITIILILCIICILA
+77 IVTIILILCIICILV
-92 FAAFFAIVAITA
+92 FAAFFAIIALTA

-119 IYDINGNEI
+119 IYDINGDVL
-128 AKLGT
+128 ATLGT

-138 ISYEDLPQVLIDAIV
+138 VSYDDLPQVLIDAII

-171 IKATVLQLLGQ
+171 IKATILQLFGQ

-287 YKNIDNAEKR
+287 YKNIDNAEER

-312 KEEAKFAKSI
+312 KEEAEFAKSI

-330 NNVADGKY
+330 NNVANGKY

-371 IQNGIDNIL
+371 IQEGIDNIL

-401 ETGAISAVG
+401 ETGAISAIG
-410 AGRNRVGERS
+410 AGRNRIGERS

-449 YSTYQLFNDEPWA
+449 YSTYQLFNDEPWT
-462 YTNGPSVGNWD
+462 YTNGPSVSNWD

-503 KNIIKFVNSLGLDI
+503 KNIVKFVNSLGLDI
-517 ALNSSSENYKLN
+517 ALNASSENYKLN
-529 ANGSDNAINEAY
+529 ANGADNAINEAY
-541 SIGGTALGFTPL
+541 AIGGTALGFTPL

-568 TEPYT
+568 TEPYA

-582 DEVWEYKPKRER
+582 DEVWEYKPKRAR

-635 FSDETLKK
+635 FSNETLKK
-643 YNLPSYAVNDIWT
+643 YGLPSYAVNDIWT

-742 THPTEV
+742 TQPTEV

-758 KNVKTTIV
+758 KNVKTAIV
-766 NNNITLS
+766 NNTITLS
-773 WDFET
+773 WDYET

-808 SYNKN
+808 SYNEN

-823 KIENDGSETLV
+823 KIESNGSETLV
-834 GTTKENTFKYT
+834 GTTTENTFEFT
-845 GAGSSLLIIRAEH
+845 SSGKSILIIKAEH

-869 KVSANLGNEPVG
+869 KVSADLGPAPIG

-889 KLITNTQKGKYTEPG
+889 KLITNIQKGEEYTEPG
-904 FVVYYNGDDITKKAN
+904 FVVYYNGDNVTNKAN
-919 ITYQISD
+919 ITYQVSD
-926 QTAILPVIN
+926 ETTIFPIVN
-935 TIQKLESAINQLD
+935 TIPKLENTINKLNV
-948 AGKYKINYIADY
+948 GKYKINYIANY
-960 IGLTATKTRTVIIS
+960 LGLIATKTRTVVIS
-974 DDLSTN
+974 DDSSTIERRN
-980 ENRS
+980 

>member
-1 MRKIKKKEKSKN
+1 MREIKKKRNSKKITRNTN
-13 NKKITNSTNNK
+13 NKK
-24 TNNIKTKKENFLTKL
+24 KKSFLTKL
-39 NKLIGEQ
+39 NNMVKEQ
-46 HINSKKAKN
+46 HFNI
-55 KNRTRK
+55 K
-61 NNKEVKS
+61 NNKETRNKKNNKGKKTKS
-68 KKSRKLWKK
+68 NRKLWKK
-77 IITIILILCIICILA
+77 IVTIILILCIICILV
-92 FAAFFAIVAITA
+92 FAAFFAIIALTA

-119 IYDINGNEI
+119 IYDINGDVL
-128 AKLGT
+128 ATLGT

-138 ISYEDLPQVLIDAIV
+138 VSYDDLPQVLIDAII

-171 IKATVLQLLGQ
+171 IKATILQLFGQ
-182 NEAGGASTLTMQI
+182 NEAGGASTITMQI
-195 VKNNL
+195 VKKKKK
-200 TKKNKIETNPI
+200 KKNKIENNSI

-221 YLAVFKVEK
+221 YLAVFKAEK

-275 AGLFQSPGLDNP
+275 AGLFQSPGVDNP
-287 YKNIDNAEKR
+287 YKNIENAEER

-312 KEEAKFAKSI
+312 KEEAEFAKSI

-330 NNVADGKY
+330 NNIAEVKY

-347 EVEEKTGKNP
+347 EVEEKTGNNP

-371 IQNGIDNIL
+371 IQDGIDNIL
-380 NGKDFTWEN
+380 SGQNFTWEN

-420 FNFATQARRQPGS
+420 FNFATKARRQPGS

-449 YSTYQLFNDEPWA
+449 YSTYQLFNDEPWT
-462 YTNGPSVGNWD
+462 YTNGPSVSNWD

-494 LKTFQEVGP
+494 LKTFQEVGA
-503 KNIIKFVNSLGLDI
+503 KNIVKFVNSLGLNI
-517 ALNSSSENYKLN
+517 ALNASSENYKLN
-529 ANGSDNAINEAY
+529 ANGADNAINEAY
-541 SIGGTALGFTPL
+541 AIGGTALGFTPL
-553 EMASAY
+553 EMAAAY

-568 TEPYT
+568 TDPYT

-582 DEVWEYKPKRER
+582 DEVWEYKPKRAR

-635 FSDETLKK
+635 FSEETLKK
-643 YNLPSYAVNDIWT
+643 YGLPSYAVNDIWT
-656 VAYTTKYSIALW
+656 VAYTSKYSIALW
-668 YGYKEISSEYYLTN
+668 YGYEKTSSKYYLTN

-696 IPKDTVGFTMPSSV
+696 IPKDPVGFTMPSSV
-710 VASQVEMYTYPA
+710 IASKVEMYTYPA

-742 THPTEV
+742 TQPTEV

-758 KNVKTTIV
+758 KNVKTAIV
-766 NNNITLS
+766 NNTITLS
-773 WDFET
+773 WDYET

-808 SYNKN
+808 SYNEN

-823 KIENDGSETLV
+823 KIESNGSETLV
-834 GTTKENTFKYT
+834 GTTTENTFEFT
-845 GAGSSLLIIRAEH
+845 SSGKSILIIKAEH

-869 KVSANLGNEPVG
+869 KVSADLGPAPIG

-889 KLITNTQKGKYTEPG
+889 KLITNIQKGEEYTEPG
-904 FVVYYNGDDITKKAN
+904 FVVYYNGDNVTNKAN
-919 ITYQISD
+919 ITYQVSD
-926 QTAILPVIN
+926 ETTIFPIVN
-935 TIQKLESAINQLD
+935 TIPKLENTINKLNV
-948 AGKYKINYIADY
+948 GKYKINYIANY
-960 IGLTATKTRTVIIS
+960 LGLIATKTRTVVIS
-974 DDLSTN
+974 DDSSTIERRN
-980 ENRS
+980 

>member
-1 MRKIKKKEKSKN
+1 MREIKKKRNSKKITRNTN
-13 NKKITNSTNNK
+13 NKK
-24 TNNIKTKKENFLTKL
+24 KKSFLTKL
-39 NKLIGEQ
+39 NNMVKEQ
-46 HINSKKAKN
+46 HFNI
-55 KNRTRK
+55 K
-61 NNKEVKS
+61 NNKETRNKKNNKGKKTKS
-68 KKSRKLWKK
+68 NRKLWKK
-77 IITIILILCIICILA
+77 IVTIILILCIICILV
-92 FAAFFAIVAITA
+92 FAAFFAIIALTA

-119 IYDINGNEI
+119 IYDINGDVL
-128 AKLGT
+128 ATLGT

-138 ISYEDLPQVLIDAIV
+138 VSYDDLPQVLIDAII

-171 IKATVLQLLGQ
+171 IKATILQLFGQ

-287 YKNIDNAEKR
+287 YKNIDNAEER

-312 KEEAKFAKSI
+312 KEEAEFAKSI

-330 NNVADGKY
+330 NNVANGKY

-371 IQNGIDNIL
+371 IQEGIDNIL

-401 ETGAISAVG
+401 ETGAISAIG
-410 AGRNRVGERS
+410 AGRNRIGERS

-449 YSTYQLFNDEPWA
+449 YSTYQLFNDEPWT
-462 YTNGPSVGNWD
+462 YTNGPSVSNWD

-503 KNIIKFVNSLGLDI
+503 KNIVKFVNSLGLDI
-517 ALNSSSENYKLN
+517 ALNASSENYKLN
-529 ANGSDNAINEAY
+529 ANGADNAINEAY
-541 SIGGTALGFTPL
+541 AIGGTALGFTPL
-553 EMASAY
+553 EMAAAY

-568 TEPYT
+568 TEPYA

-582 DEVWEYKPKRER
+582 DEVWEYKPKRAR

-635 FSDETLKK
+635 FSNETLKK
-643 YNLPSYAVNDIWT
+643 YGLPSYAVNDIWT

-742 THPTEV
+742 TQPTEV

-758 KNVKTTIV
+758 KNVKTAIV
-766 NNNITLS
+766 NNTITLS
-773 WDFET
+773 WDYET

-808 SYNKN
+808 SYNEN

-823 KIENDGSETLV
+823 KIESNGSETLV
-834 GTTKENTFKYT
+834 GTTTENTFEFT
-845 GAGSSLLIIRAEH
+845 SSGKSILIIKAEH

-869 KVSANLGNEPVG
+869 KVSADLGPAPIG

-889 KLITNTQKGKYTEPG
+889 KLITNIQKGEEYTEPG
-904 FVVYYNGDDITKKAN
+904 FVVYYNGDNVTNKAN
-919 ITYQISD
+919 ITYQVSD
-926 QTAILPVIN
+926 ETTIFPIVN
-935 TIQKLESAINQLD
+935 TIPKLENTINKLNV
-948 AGKYKINYIADY
+948 GKYKINYIANY
-960 IGLTATKTRTVIIS
+960 LGLIATKTRTVVIS
-974 DDLSTN
+974 DDSSTIERRN
-980 ENRS
+980 

>member
-1 MRKIKKKEKSKN
+1 MREIKKKRNSKKITRNTN
-13 NKKITNSTNNK
+13 NKK
-24 TNNIKTKKENFLTKL
+24 KKSFLTKL
-39 NKLIGEQ
+39 NNMVKEQ
-46 HINSKKAKN
+46 HFNI
-55 KNRTRK
+55 K
-61 NNKEVKS
+61 NNKETRNKKNNKGKKTKS
-68 KKSRKLWKK
+68 NRKLWKK
-77 IITIILILCIICILA
+77 IVTIILILCIICILV
-92 FAAFFAIVAITA
+92 FAAFFAIIALTA

-119 IYDINGNEI
+119 IYDINGDVL
-128 AKLGT
+128 ATLGT

-138 ISYEDLPQVLIDAIV
+138 VSYDDLPQVLIDAII

-171 IKATVLQLLGQ
+171 IKATILQLFGQ

-230 KYSKESIMEFYVN
+230 NYSKESIMEFYVN

-287 YKNIDNAEKR
+287 YKNIDNAEER

-312 KEEAKFAKSI
+312 KEEAEFAKSI

-330 NNVADGKY
+330 NNIAEVKY

-371 IQNGIDNIL
+371 IQEGIDNIL

-401 ETGAISAVG
+401 ETGAISAIG
-410 AGRNRVGERS
+410 AGRNRIGERS

-449 YSTYQLFNDEPWA
+449 YSTYQLFNDEPWT
-462 YTNGPSVGNWD
+462 YTNGPSVSNWD

-503 KNIIKFVNSLGLDI
+503 KNIVKFVNSLGLDI
-517 ALNSSSENYKLN
+517 ALNASSENYKLN
-529 ANGSDNAINEAY
+529 ANGADNAINEAY
-541 SIGGTALGFTPL
+541 AIGGTALGFTPL

-568 TEPYT
+568 TEPYA

-582 DEVWEYKPKRER
+582 DEVWEYKPKRAR

-635 FSDETLKK
+635 FSNETLKK
-643 YNLPSYAVNDIWT
+643 YGLPSYAVNDIWT

-696 IPKDTVGFTMPSSV
+696 IPKDPVGFTMPSSV
-710 VASQVEMYTYPA
+710 IASKVEMYTYPA

-742 THPTEV
+742 TQPTEV

-758 KNVKTTIV
+758 KNVKTAIV
-766 NNNITLS
+766 NNTITLS
-773 WDFET
+773 WDYET

-808 SYNKN
+808 SYNEN

-823 KIENDGSETLV
+823 KIESNGSETLV
-834 GTTKENTFKYT
+834 GTTTENTFEFT
-845 GAGSSLLIIRAEH
+845 SSGKSILIIKAEH

-869 KVSANLGNEPVG
+869 KVSADLGPAPIG

-889 KLITNTQKGKYTEPG
+889 KLITNIQKGEEYTEPG
-904 FVVYYNGDDITKKAN
+904 FVVYYNGDNVTNKAN
-919 ITYQISD
+919 ITYQVSD
-926 QTAILPVIN
+926 ETTIFPIVN
-935 TIQKLESAINQLD
+935 TIPKLENTINKLNV
-948 AGKYKINYIADY
+948 GKYKINYIANY
-960 IGLTATKTRTVIIS
+960 LGLIATKTRTVVIS
-974 DDLSTN
+974 DDSSTIERRN
-980 ENRS
+980 

>member
-1 MRKIKKKEKSKN
+1 MRKIKKKENSKN
-13 NKKITNSTNNK
+13 NKKTN
-24 TNNIKTKKENFLTKL
+24 KESFLTKL
-39 NKLIGEQ
+39 NNTIKKQRLNAK
-46 HINSKKAKN
+46 NSKN
-55 KNRTRK
+55 KK
-61 NNKEVKS
+61 NNKETRNRKNSKEKKS
-68 KKSRKLWKK
+68 KSSRKLWKK
-77 IITIILILCIICILA
+77 IVTVILILCIICILA
-92 FAAFFAIVAITA
+92 FAAFFAIIAITA
-104 PKFDPE
+104 PKFEPE

-119 IYDINGNEI
+119 IYDINGDVI
-128 AKLGT
+128 ATLGT

-263 ASDLTLPEAALI
+263 TSDLTLPEAALI

-287 YKNIDNAEKR
+287 YKSIENAEER
-297 RDTVLYLMTRHGYIT
+297 RDTVLYLMARHGYIT
-312 KEEAKFAKSI
+312 KEEAEFAKSI

-330 NNVADGKY
+330 NNIADGKY

-380 NGKDFTWEN
+380 SGKDFTWEN
-389 DVVQAGIAIVNV
+389 DVVQAGIAIVNA
-401 ETGAISAVG
+401 ETGAISAIG
-410 AGRNRVGERS
+410 TGRNRVGERS

-449 YSTYQLFNDEPWA
+449 YSTYQLFNDEPWT

-503 KNIIKFVNSLGLDI
+503 KNIVKFVNSLGLDI

-635 FSDETLKK
+635 FSQETLKK
-643 YNLPSYAVNDIWT
+643 YGLPSYAVNDIWT
-656 VAYTTKYSIALW
+656 VAYTSKYSIALW
-668 YGYKEISSEYYLTN
+668 YGYKEISSEYYITN
-682 NVQKEAVMRKIMTN
+682 NVQKEAVMRKIMAH

-728 TPSDLIKTEYFKKG
+728 TPSNLIKTEYFKKG
-742 THPTEV
+742 TQPTEV

-758 KNVKTTIV
+758 KNVKTAIV
-766 NNNITLS
+766 NNTITLS

-778 PNVLTDEYL
+778 PTVLTDEYL
-787 RTYFSQ
+787 KTYFSQ

-808 SYNKN
+808 SYNEN

-834 GTTKENTFKYT
+834 GTTKENAFEYT
-845 GAGSSLLIIRAEH
+845 GTGSSLLIIRAEH

-863 NASKGI
+863 NASKGV

-889 KLITNTQKGKYTEPG
+889 KLITNVQKGKYTEPG
-904 FVVYYNGDDITKKAN
+904 FVVYYNGDDVTKKAN

-926 QTAILPVIN
+926 QTAIFPVVN

>member
-1 MRKIKKKEKSKN
+1 MREIKKKRNSKKITRNTN
-13 NKKITNSTNNK
+13 NKK
-24 TNNIKTKKENFLTKL
+24 KKSFLTKL
-39 NKLIGEQ
+39 NNMVKEQ
-46 HINSKKAKN
+46 HFNI
-55 KNRTRK
+55 K
-61 NNKEVKS
+61 NNKETRNKKNNKGKKTKS
-68 KKSRKLWKK
+68 NRKLWKK
-77 IITIILILCIICILA
+77 IVTIILILCIICILV
-92 FAAFFAIVAITA
+92 FAAFFAIIALTA

-119 IYDINGNEI
+119 IYDINGDVL
-128 AKLGT
+128 ATLGT

-138 ISYEDLPQVLIDAIV
+138 VSYDDLPQVLIDAII

-171 IKATVLQLLGQ
+171 IKATILQLFGQ

-263 ASDLTLPEAALI
+263 TSDLTLPEAALI

-287 YKNIDNAEKR
+287 YKSIENAEER

-312 KEEAKFAKSI
+312 KEEAEFAKSI

-330 NNVADGKY
+330 NNIADGKY

-380 NGKDFTWEN
+380 SGKDFTWEN
-389 DVVQAGIAIVNV
+389 DVVQAGIAIVNA
-401 ETGAISAVG
+401 ETGAISAIG

-449 YSTYQLFNDEPWA
+449 YSTYQLFNDEPWT
-462 YTNGPSVGNWD
+462 YTNGPSVSNWD

-494 LKTFQEVGP
+494 LKTFQEVGA
-503 KNIIKFVNSLGLDI
+503 KNIVKFVNSLGLNI
-517 ALNSSSENYKLN
+517 ALNASSENYKLN
-529 ANGSDNAINEAY
+529 ANGADNAINEAY
-541 SIGGTALGFTPL
+541 AIGGTALGFTPL
-553 EMASAY
+553 EMAAAY

-568 TEPYT
+568 TDPYT

-582 DEVWEYKPKRER
+582 DEVWEYKPKRAR

-635 FSDETLKK
+635 FSEETLKK
-643 YNLPSYAVNDIWT
+643 YGLPSYAVNDIWT
-656 VAYTTKYSIALW
+656 VAYTSKYSIALW
-668 YGYKEISSEYYLTN
+668 YGYEKTSSKYYLTN

-696 IPKDTVGFTMPSSV
+696 IPKDPVGFTMPSSV
-710 VASQVEMYTYPA
+710 IASKVEMYTYPA

-742 THPTEV
+742 TQPTEV

-758 KNVKTTIV
+758 KNVKTAIV
-766 NNNITLS
+766 NNTITLS
-773 WDFET
+773 WDYET

-808 SYNKN
+808 SYNEN

-823 KIENDGSETLV
+823 KIESNGSETLV
-834 GTTKENTFKYT
+834 GTTTENTFEFT
-845 GAGSSLLIIRAEH
+845 SSGKSILIIKAEH

-869 KVSANLGNEPVG
+869 KVSADLGPAPIG

-889 KLITNTQKGKYTEPG
+889 KLITNIQKGEEYTEPG
-904 FVVYYNGDDITKKAN
+904 FVVYYNGDNVTNKAN
-919 ITYQISD
+919 ITYQVSD
-926 QTAILPVIN
+926 ETTIFPIVN
-935 TIQKLESAINQLD
+935 TIPKLENTINKLNV
-948 AGKYKINYIADY
+948 GKYKINYIANY
-960 IGLTATKTRTVIIS
+960 LGLIATKTRTVVIS
-974 DDLSTN
+974 DDSSTIERRN
-980 ENRS
+980 

>member
-1 MRKIKKKEKSKN
+1 MREIKKKRNSKKITRNTN
-13 NKKITNSTNNK
+13 NKK
-24 TNNIKTKKENFLTKL
+24 KKSFLTKL
-39 NKLIGEQ
+39 NNMVKEQ
-46 HINSKKAKN
+46 HFNI
-55 KNRTRK
+55 K
-61 NNKEVKS
+61 NNKETRNKKNNKGKKTKS
-68 KKSRKLWKK
+68 NRKLWKK
-77 IITIILILCIICILA
+77 IVTIILILCIICILV
-92 FAAFFAIVAITA
+92 FAAFFAIIALTA

-110 AFNTQEQTV
+110 AFKTQEQTV
-119 IYDINGNEI
+119 IYDINGDVL
-128 AKLGT
+128 ATLGT

-138 ISYEDLPQVLIDAIV
+138 VSYDDLPQVLIDAII

-171 IKATVLQLLGQ
+171 IKATILQLFGQ
-182 NEAGGASTLTMQI
+182 NEAGGASTITMQI

-200 TKKNKIETNPI
+200 TKKNKIENNSI

-221 YLAVFKVEK
+221 YLAVFKAEK

-275 AGLFQSPGLDNP
+275 AGLFQSPGVDNP
-287 YKNIDNAEKR
+287 YKNIENAEER

-312 KEEAKFAKSI
+312 EEEAEFAKSI

-330 NNVADGKY
+330 NNIAEVKY

-347 EVEEKTGKNP
+347 EVEEKTGNSP

-371 IQNGIDNIL
+371 IQDGIDNIL
-380 NGKDFTWEN
+380 SGQNFTWEN

-420 FNFATQARRQPGS
+420 FNFATKARRQPGS

-449 YSTYQLFNDEPWA
+449 YSTYQLFNDEPWT
-462 YTNGPSVGNWD
+462 YTNGPSVNNWD
-473 GGYGGLMTLRYA
+473 GKFGGLMTLRYA

-494 LKTFQEVGP
+494 LKTFQEVGA
-503 KNIIKFVNSLGLDI
+503 KNIVKFVNSLGLNI
-517 ALNSSSENYKLN
+517 ALNASSENYKLN
-529 ANGSDNAINEAY
+529 ANGADNAINEAY
-541 SIGGTALGFTPL
+541 AIGGTALGFTPL
-553 EMASAY
+553 EMAAAY

-568 TEPYT
+568 TDPYT

-582 DEVWEYKPKRER
+582 DEVWEYKPKRAR

-635 FSDETLKK
+635 FSEETLKK
-643 YNLPSYAVNDIWT
+643 YGLPSYAVNDIWT
-656 VAYTTKYSIALW
+656 VAYTSKYSIALW
-668 YGYKEISSEYYLTN
+668 YGYEKTSSKYYLTN

-696 IPKDTVGFTMPSSV
+696 IPKDPVGFTMPSSV
-710 VASQVEMYTYPA
+710 IASKVEMYTYPA

-742 THPTEV
+742 TQPTEV

-758 KNVKTTIV
+758 KNVKTAIV
-766 NNNITLS
+766 NNTITLS
-773 WDFET
+773 WDYET

-808 SYNKN
+808 SYNEN

-823 KIENDGSETLV
+823 KIESNGSETLV
-834 GTTKENTFKYT
+834 GTTTENTFEFT
-845 GAGSSLLIIRAEH
+845 SSGKSILIIKAEH

-869 KVSANLGNEPVG
+869 KVSADLGPAPIG

-889 KLITNTQKGKYTEPG
+889 KLITNIQKGEEYTEPG
-904 FVVYYNGDDITKKAN
+904 FVVYYNGDNVTNKAN
-919 ITYQISD
+919 ITYQVSD
-926 QTAILPVIN
+926 ETTIFPIVN
-935 TIQKLESAINQLD
+935 TIPKLENTINKLNV
-948 AGKYKINYIADY
+948 GKYKINYIANY
-960 IGLTATKTRTVIIS
+960 LGLIATKTRTVVIS
-974 DDLSTN
+974 DDSSTIERRN
-980 ENRS
+980 

>member
-1 MRKIKKKEKSKN
+1 MREIKKKRNSKKITRNTN
-13 NKKITNSTNNK
+13 NKK
-24 TNNIKTKKENFLTKL
+24 KKSFLTKL
-39 NKLIGEQ
+39 NNMVKEQ
-46 HINSKKAKN
+46 HFNI
-55 KNRTRK
+55 K
-61 NNKEVKS
+61 NNKETRNKKNNKGKKTKS
-68 KKSRKLWKK
+68 NRKLWKK
-77 IITIILILCIICILA
+77 IVTIILILCIICILV
-92 FAAFFAIVAITA
+92 FAAFFAIIALTA

-119 IYDINGNEI
+119 IYDINGDVL
-128 AKLGT
+128 ATLGT

-138 ISYEDLPQVLIDAIV
+138 VSYDDLPQVLIDAII

-171 IKATVLQLLGQ
+171 IKATILQLFGQ

-287 YKNIDNAEKR
+287 YKNIDNAEER

-312 KEEAKFAKSI
+312 KEEAEFAKSI

-330 NNVADGKY
+330 NNVANGKY

-371 IQNGIDNIL
+371 IQEGIDNIL

-401 ETGAISAVG
+401 ETGAISAIG
-410 AGRNRVGERS
+410 AGRNRIGERS

-449 YSTYQLFNDEPWA
+449 YSTYQLFNDEPWT
-462 YTNGPSVGNWD
+462 YTNGPSVSNWD

-503 KNIIKFVNSLGLDI
+503 KNIVKFVNSLGLDI
-517 ALNSSSENYKLN
+517 ALNASSENYKLN
-529 ANGSDNAINEAY
+529 ANGADNAINEAY
-541 SIGGTALGFTPL
+541 AIGGTALGFTPL

-568 TEPYT
+568 TEPYA

-582 DEVWEYKPKRER
+582 DEVWEYKPKRAR

-635 FSDETLKK
+635 FSNETLKK
-643 YNLPSYAVNDIWT
+643 YGLPSYAVNDIWT

-696 IPKDTVGFTMPSSV
+696 IPKDPVGFTMPSSV
-710 VASQVEMYTYPA
+710 IASKVEMYTYPA

-742 THPTEV
+742 TQPTEV

-758 KNVKTTIV
+758 KNVKTAIV
-766 NNNITLS
+766 NNTITLS
-773 WDFET
+773 WDYET

-808 SYNKN
+808 SYNEN

-823 KIENDGSETLV
+823 KIESNGSETLV
-834 GTTKENTFKYT
+834 GTTTENTFEFT
-845 GAGSSLLIIRAEH
+845 SSGKSILIIKAEH

-869 KVSANLGNEPVG
+869 KVSADLGPAPIG

-889 KLITNTQKGKYTEPG
+889 KLITNIQKGEEYTEPG
-904 FVVYYNGDDITKKAN
+904 FVVYYNGDNVTNKAN
-919 ITYQISD
+919 ITYQVSD
-926 QTAILPVIN
+926 ETTIFPIVN
-935 TIQKLESAINQLD
+935 TIPKLENTINKLNV
-948 AGKYKINYIADY
+948 GKYKINYIANY
-960 IGLTATKTRTVIIS
+960 LGLIATKTRTVVIS
-974 DDLSTN
+974 DDSSTIERRN
-980 ENRS
+980 

>member
-1 MRKIKKKEKSKN
+1 MREIKKKRNSKKITRNTN
-13 NKKITNSTNNK
+13 NKK
-24 TNNIKTKKENFLTKL
+24 KKSFLTKL
-39 NKLIGEQ
+39 NNMVKEQ
-46 HINSKKAKN
+46 HFNI
-55 KNRTRK
+55 K
-61 NNKEVKS
+61 NNKETRNKKNNKGKKTKS
-68 KKSRKLWKK
+68 NRKLWKK
-77 IITIILILCIICILA
+77 IVTIILILCIICILV
-92 FAAFFAIVAITA
+92 FAAFFAIIALTA

-119 IYDINGNEI
+119 IYDINGDVL
-128 AKLGT
+128 ATLGT

-138 ISYEDLPQVLIDAIV
+138 VSYDDLPQVLIDAII

-171 IKATVLQLLGQ
+171 IKATILQLFGQ

-287 YKNIDNAEKR
+287 YKNIDNAEER

-312 KEEAKFAKSI
+312 KEEAEFAKSI

-330 NNVADGKY
+330 NNVANGKY

-371 IQNGIDNIL
+371 IQEGIDNIL

-401 ETGAISAVG
+401 ETGAISAIG
-410 AGRNRVGERS
+410 AGRNRIGERS

-449 YSTYQLFNDEPWA
+449 YSTYQLFNDEPWT
-462 YTNGPSVGNWD
+462 YTNGPSVSNWD

-503 KNIIKFVNSLGLDI
+503 KNIVKFVNSLGLDI
-517 ALNSSSENYKLN
+517 ALNASSENYKLN
-529 ANGSDNAINEAY
+529 ANGADNAINEAY
-541 SIGGTALGFTPL
+541 AIGGTALGFTPL

-568 TEPYT
+568 TEPYA

-582 DEVWEYKPKRER
+582 DEVWEYKPKRAR

-635 FSDETLKK
+635 FSNETLKK
-643 YNLPSYAVNDIWT
+643 YGLPSYAVNDIWT

-696 IPKDTVGFTMPSSV
+696 IPKDPVGFTMPSSV

-742 THPTEV
+742 TQPTEV

-758 KNVKTTIV
+758 KNVKTAIV
-766 NNNITLS
+766 NNTITLS
-773 WDFET
+773 WDYET

-808 SYNKN
+808 SYNEN

-823 KIENDGSETLV
+823 KIESNGSETLV
-834 GTTKENTFKYT
+834 GTTTENTFEFT
-845 GAGSSLLIIRAEH
+845 SSGKSILIIKAEH

-869 KVSANLGNEPVG
+869 KVSADLGPAPIG

-889 KLITNTQKGKYTEPG
+889 KLITNIQKGEEYTEPG
-904 FVVYYNGDDITKKAN
+904 FVVYYNGDNVTNKAN
-919 ITYQISD
+919 ITYQVSD
-926 QTAILPVIN
+926 ETTIFPIVN
-935 TIQKLESAINQLD
+935 TIPKLENTINKLNV
-948 AGKYKINYIADY
+948 GKYKINYIANY
-960 IGLTATKTRTVIIS
+960 LGLIATKTRTVVIS
-974 DDLSTN
+974 DDSSTIERRN
-980 ENRS
+980 

>member
-1 MRKIKKKEKSKN
+1 MREIKKKRNSKKITRNTN
-13 NKKITNSTNNK
+13 NKK
-24 TNNIKTKKENFLTKL
+24 KKSFLTKL
-39 NKLIGEQ
+39 NNMVKEQ
-46 HINSKKAKN
+46 HFNI
-55 KNRTRK
+55 K
-61 NNKEVKS
+61 NNKETRNKKNNKGKKTKS
-68 KKSRKLWKK
+68 NRKLWKK
-77 IITIILILCIICILA
+77 IVTIILILCIICILV
-92 FAAFFAIVAITA
+92 FAAFFAIIALTA

-119 IYDINGNEI
+119 IYDINGDVL
-128 AKLGT
+128 ATLGT

-138 ISYEDLPQVLIDAIV
+138 VSYDDLPQVLIDAII

-171 IKATVLQLLGQ
+171 IKATILQLFGQ

-275 AGLFQSPGLDNP
+275 AGLFQSPGVDNP
-287 YKNIDNAEKR
+287 YKNIENAEER

-312 KEEAKFAKSI
+312 KEEAEFAKSI

-330 NNVADGKY
+330 NNIAEVKY

-347 EVEEKTGKNP
+347 EVEEKTGNNP

-371 IQNGIDNIL
+371 IQDGIDNIL

-401 ETGAISAVG
+401 ETGAISAIG
-410 AGRNRVGERS
+410 AGRNRIGERS

-449 YSTYQLFNDEPWA
+449 YSTYQLFNDEPWT
-462 YTNGPSVGNWD
+462 YTNGPSVSNWD

-503 KNIIKFVNSLGLDI
+503 KNIVKFVNSLGLDI
-517 ALNSSSENYKLN
+517 ALNASSENYKLN
-529 ANGSDNAINEAY
+529 ANGADNAINEAY
-541 SIGGTALGFTPL
+541 AIGGTALGFTPL

-568 TEPYT
+568 TEPYA

-582 DEVWEYKPKRER
+582 DEVWEYKPKRAR

-635 FSDETLKK
+635 FSNETLKK
-643 YNLPSYAVNDIWT
+643 YGLPSYAVNDIWT

-696 IPKDTVGFTMPSSV
+696 IPKDPVGFTMPSSV

-742 THPTEV
+742 TQPTEV

-758 KNVKTTIV
+758 KNVKTAIV
-766 NNNITLS
+766 NNTITLS
-773 WDFET
+773 WDYET

-808 SYNKN
+808 SYNEN

-823 KIENDGSETLV
+823 KIESNGSETLV
-834 GTTKENTFKYT
+834 GTTTENTFEFT
-845 GAGSSLLIIRAEH
+845 SSGKSILIIKAEH

-869 KVSANLGNEPVG
+869 KVSADLGPAPIG

-889 KLITNTQKGKYTEPG
+889 KLITNIQKGEEYTEPG
-904 FVVYYNGDDITKKAN
+904 FVVYYNGDNVTNKAN
-919 ITYQISD
+919 ITYQVSD
-926 QTAILPVIN
+926 ETTIFPIVN
-935 TIQKLESAINQLD
+935 TIPKLENTINKLNV
-948 AGKYKINYIADY
+948 GKYKINYIANY
-960 IGLTATKTRTVIIS
+960 LGLIATKTRTVVIS
-974 DDLSTN
+974 DDSSTIERRN
-980 ENRS
+980 